1 MNKKYVLTLIIFL
14 LINQQNVFAHIIDD
28 EEQKCIAK
36 TSSTIEMNICSQV
49 ALDSWNKEINDILYY
64 LKNNTDLTTYKK
76 IIQSQRL
83 WEQYKNNEIKTFNKV
98 LTEYSQ
104 GTMYK
109 NVSKGYEVNI
119 VRQRA
124 LQLQEYKNIYP

>member
-1 MNKKYVLTLIIFL
+1 MNKIYVLTLIIFL
-14 LINQQNVFAHIIDD
+14 FVNQQNVFAHIIDD
-28 EEQKCIAK
+28 EEQNCIAK
-36 TSSTIEMNICSQV
+36 TSSTTEMNKCSQI

-64 LKNNTDLTTYKK
+64 LKNNTDLKTYKK
-76 IIQSQRL
+76 IEQSQRL
-83 WEQYKNNEIKTFNKV
+83 WEKYKNNEIKTYGKF

-109 NVSKGYEVNI
+109 NVSKGHEVDI
-119 VRQRA
+119 VKQRA

>member
-14 LINQQNVFAHIIDD
+14 LITQQNAFTHIIDD
-28 EEQKCIAK
+28 EEQNCIAK
-36 TSSTIEMNICSQV
+36 TGSTTEMNRCSQI
-49 ALDSWNKEINDILYY
+49 ALDSWNKEINNILYY
-64 LKNNTDLTTYKK
+64 LKKNTDLKTYKK
-76 IIQSQRL
+76 IKQSQRL
-83 WEQYKNNEIKTFNKV
+83 WEQYKNNEIQTFNKFD
-98 LTEYSQ
+98 TEYSQ

-119 VRQRA
+119 VKQRA

>member
-109 NVSKGYEVNI
+109 NVSKGYEVDI

>member
-14 LINQQNVFAHIIDD
+14 LVNQQNVFAHIIDD
-28 EEQKCIAK
+28 EEQNCIAK
-36 TSSTIEMNICSQV
+36 TSSTTEMNKCSQI

-64 LKNNTDLTTYKK
+64 LKNNTDLKTYKK
-76 IIQSQRL
+76 IEQSQKL
-83 WEQYKNNEIKTFNKV
+83 WGKYKNNEIKTYSKF

-109 NVSKGYEVNI
+109 NVFKGHEVAI
-119 VRQRA
+119 VKQRA